1 MADIVWNGGS
11 GDGNWNTGGNW
22 VGGVR
27 PANSDTAIIG
37 STNQAIIG
45 ATVAETGLTVKVT
58 PGFGGTIGADA
69 PLIFT
74 NGPAL
79 IQYAGT
85 GRYANFGCGGT
96 VTSAKFEHSG
106 GQEVV
111 LSSGTW
117 TLVSNSSG
125 TLTIAAATIVTTFN
139 NVAGPVTAGYNGTGF
154 TTCSNGGQVYTSR
167 ASTTLNCLRG
177 TFIHMDN
184 GVTGTSNGT
193 VNIQNGATYNKRSSV
208 ADTAVNAF
216 PGGKYSLY
224 GTSGFGTGVNAATT
238 INIWA
243 GSTIED
249 EVPGGIAAYDTKN
262 FIGASPSAR

>member
-1 MADIVWNGGS
+1 MSDIVWNGGS

-22 VGGVR
+22 VGGSR

-139 NVAGPVTAGYNGTGF
+139 NVAGSVTAGYNGTAF
-154 TTCSNGGQVYTSR
+154 TTCSNGGMMTASR
-167 ASTTLNCLRG
+167 NATTLNCLRG
-177 TFIHMDN
+177 SYIHLDN
-184 GVTGTSNGT
+184 GVTTYTANTT
-193 VNIQNGATYNKRSSV
+193 VNIQNGATYNKRSGGT
-208 ADTAVNAF
+208 DTTVNVF
-216 PGGKYSLY
+216 PGSTFTIV
-224 GTSGFGTGVNAATT
+224 GTSGGAAGSVTLTT
-238 INIWA
+238 ANIWT
-243 GSTIED
+243 GSTFTEN
-249 EVPGGIAAYDTKN
+249 VPGITLTVTTKN
-262 FIGASPSAR
+262 YIGSTGSR